1 MKKPNKKVRA
11 VKHRKAEKRNRNSK
25 RKLEAKK
32 QSVNERNNA
41 IAARK
46 ERLFEEYRKMLI
58 QQFEASQKGG

>member
-1 MKKPNKKVRA
+1 MKKPN
-11 VKHRKAEKRNRNSK
+11 RKARAIKQRKTEKRNRNNK
-25 RKLEAKK
+25 RKMEAKK

>member
-1 MKKPNKKVRA
+1 M
-11 VKHRKAEKRNRNSK
+11 
-25 RKLEAKK
+25 EAKK